1 MKKIVSNINNLTSLW
16 KTAAA
21 PYQGYH
27 KETSFESAYIENA
40 QWPNRIWTNLSP
52 SENQLKEVQ
61 LQMLGEDKYF
71 TFSLFTLSSQENN
84 MELDAKIQLKSTQ
97 YGMSLELKEKFETQR
112 QSDFKRVEN
121 TEEANIWSNAF
132 FKAFNYE
139 ISTATILKT
148 KETIPYYLV
157 YFEQELIG
165 TVILYTTNTI
175 AGLHSLGIIP
185 QKRKQGFATEI
196 MRHTLNKAIDNNLSL
211 ATLQASEMAKEMYLK
226 LGFSLDF
233 LMKNYGMYKKLSLF

>member
-1 MKKIVSNINNLTSLW
+1 MKKIASNINNLTSLW
-16 KTAAA
+16 KTAAT

-27 KETSFESAYIENA
+27 KETSFESAYIQNA

-52 SENQLKEVQ
+52 SKNQLKEVQ
-61 LQMLGEDKYF
+61 QQMLGEDKYF

-84 MELDAKIQLKSTQ
+84 MELDAKIKLKSTQ

-112 QSDFKRVEN
+112 QIDFKRVKN
-121 TEEANIWSNAF
+121 KEEAGIWSNAF

-139 ISTATILKT
+139 ISTVTILKT

-157 YFEQELIG
+157 YFEQELVG
-165 TVILYTTNTI
+165 TIILYTTNTI

-185 QKRKQGFATEI
+185 EKRKQGFATEI
-196 MRHTLNKAIDNNLSL
+196 MRHTLNKAIDQNLSL

-233 LMKNYGMYKKLSLF
+233 LMENYILNTTN

>member
-21 PYQGYH
+21 PYQGYR

-61 LQMLGEDKYF
+61 QQMISKNNRF
-71 TFSLFTLSSQENN
+71 TFSYFTLPNQENN
-84 MELDAKIQLKSTQ
+84 MELDGKIQLKSTQ

-112 QSDFKRVEN
+112 NIDFKRVEN
-121 TEEANIWSNAF
+121 KENAQLWSRSFQQAF
-132 FKAFNYE
+132 GYE
-139 ISTATILKT
+139 INSEIVLKT
-148 KETIPYYLV
+148 AENIPYYLV

-185 QKRKQGFATEI
+185 EKRKQGFATEI
-196 MRHTLNKAIDNNLSL
+196 MRHTLNKAIDQNLSL

-233 LMKNYGMYKKLSLF
+233 LMKNYGVANLS

>member
-1 MKKIVSNINNLTSLW
+1 MKKVVSNINNLTSLW
-16 KTAAA
+16 KTAAT

-61 LQMLGEDKYF
+61 QQMLEEGNHF
-71 TFSLFTLSSQENN
+71 TFSFFTLPNQENSIK
-84 MELDAKIQLKSTQ
+84 LDAKIQLKSTQ
-97 YGMSLELKEKFETQR
+97 YGMSLELNEKFETQR
-112 QSDFKRVEN
+112 HIDFKRVEN
-121 TEEANIWSNAF
+121 TEEADIWSNAF
-132 FKAFNYE
+132 FKAFGYE

-157 YFEQELIG
+157 YFEQELVG
-165 TVILYTTNTI
+165 TVILYTTNTV

-185 QKRKQGFATEI
+185 EKRKQGFATEI
-196 MRHTLNKAIDNNLSL
+196 MRHTLNKAIDQNLSL

-233 LMKNYGMYKKLSLF
+233 LMKNYGVTNPS

>member
-1 MKKIVSNINNLTSLW
+1 MKKIASNINNLTSLW
-16 KTAAA
+16 KTAAT

-27 KETSFESAYIENA
+27 KETSFESAYIQNA

-52 SENQLKEVQ
+52 SKNQLKEVQ
-61 LQMLGEDKYF
+61 QQMLGEDKYF

-84 MELDAKIQLKSTQ
+84 MELDAKIKLKSTQ

-112 QSDFKRVEN
+112 QIDFKRVKN
-121 TEEANIWSNAF
+121 KEEAGIWSNAF

-157 YFEQELIG
+157 YFEQELVG
-165 TVILYTTNTI
+165 TIILYTINTV
-175 AGLHSLGIIP
+175 AGLHSLGILP
-185 QKRKQGFATEI
+185 EKRKQGFATEI

-233 LMKNYGMYKKLSLF
+233 LMENYILNTTN

>member
-1 MKKIVSNINNLTSLW
+1 MKKIASNINNLTSLW
-16 KTAAA
+16 KTAAT
-21 PYQGYH
+21 PYQGYY

-52 SENQLKEVQ
+52 SKNQLKEVQ
-61 LQMLGEDKYF
+61 QQMLGEDKYF

-84 MELDAKIQLKSTQ
+84 MELDAKIKLKSTQ
-97 YGMSLELKEKFETQR
+97 YGMSLELNEKFETQR
-112 QSDFKRVEN
+112 QIDFKRVEN

-157 YFEQELIG
+157 YFEQELVG

-185 QKRKQGFATEI
+185 EKRKQGFATEI
-196 MRHTLNKAIDNNLSL
+196 MRHTLNKAIDQNLSL

-233 LMKNYGMYKKLSLF
+233 LMENYILNTTN

>member
-1 MKKIVSNINNLTSLW
+1 
-16 KTAAA
+16 
-21 PYQGYH
+21 
-27 KETSFESAYIENA
+27 
-40 QWPNRIWTNLSP
+40 
-52 SENQLKEVQ
+52 
-61 LQMLGEDKYF
+61 MLVEDKYF

-97 YGMSLELKEKFETQR
+97 YGMSLELNEKFETQR
-112 QSDFKRVEN
+112 QIDFKRVKN
-121 TEEANIWSNAF
+121 KEEAGIWSNTF

-157 YFEQELIG
+157 YFEQELVG
-165 TVILYTTNTI
+165 TIILYTINTV
-175 AGLHSLGIIP
+175 AGLHSLGILP
-185 QKRKQGFATEI
+185 EKRKQGFATEI

-233 LMKNYGMYKKLSLF
+233 LMENYILNTTN

>member
-1 MKKIVSNINNLTSLW
+1 MKKIASNINNLTSLW
-16 KTAAA
+16 KTAAT

-27 KETSFESAYIENA
+27 KETSFESAYIQNA

-52 SENQLKEVQ
+52 SKNQLKEVQ
-61 LQMLGEDKYF
+61 QQMLGEGKLF

-84 MELDAKIQLKSTQ
+84 MELDAKIKLKSTQ

-112 QSDFKRVEN
+112 QIDFKRVKN
-121 TEEANIWSNAF
+121 KEEAGIWSNAF

-157 YFEQELIG
+157 YFEQELVG
-165 TVILYTTNTI
+165 TIILYTTNTI

-185 QKRKQGFATEI
+185 EKRKQGFATEI
-196 MRHTLNKAIDNNLSL
+196 MRHTLNKAIDQNLSL

-233 LMKNYGMYKKLSLF
+233 LMENYILNTTN

>member
-1 MKKIVSNINNLTSLW
+1 MKKIASNINNLTSLW
-16 KTAAA
+16 KTAAT
-21 PYQGYH
+21 PYQGYY

-52 SENQLKEVQ
+52 SKNQLKEVQ
-61 LQMLGEDKYF
+61 QQMLVEDKYF

-97 YGMSLELKEKFETQR
+97 YGMSLELNEKFETQR
-112 QSDFKRVEN
+112 QIDFKRVKN
-121 TEEANIWSNAF
+121 KEEAGIWSNTF

-157 YFEQELIG
+157 YFEQELVG
-165 TVILYTTNTI
+165 TIILYTINTV
-175 AGLHSLGIIP
+175 AGLHSLGILP
-185 QKRKQGFATEI
+185 EKRKQGFATEI

-233 LMKNYGMYKKLSLF
+233 LMENYILNTTN